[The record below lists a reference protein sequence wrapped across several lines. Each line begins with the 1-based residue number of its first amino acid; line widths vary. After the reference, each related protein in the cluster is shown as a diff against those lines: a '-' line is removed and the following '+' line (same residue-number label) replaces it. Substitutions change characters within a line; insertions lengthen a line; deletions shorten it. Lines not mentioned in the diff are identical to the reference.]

1 MPEGPEEQL
10 EFLRREDIRTMAKDM
25 ARLREEEAKKE
36 RERILQLQASPK
48 GGQEKNRKQQ
58 GQPVAAKEP
67 SQTPL
72 APARQRPEPQA
83 MAGGPPG
90 LEAIQTDLPKPLS
103 RAKKIF
109 VRVVIVFLVLFIIA
123 NVIALVYSFTPVRLW
138 IQNY

>member
-36 RERILQLQASPK
+36 RERIIQLQ
-48 GGQEKNRKQQ
+48 GKNKKQQ
-58 GQPVAAKEP
+58 DQPVAIPVAVKEHPQIPFTP
-67 SQTPL
+67 S
-72 APARQRPEPQA
+72 
-83 MAGGPPG
+83 G
-90 LEAIQTDLPKPLS
+90 INLPKPPS

-109 VRVVIVFLVLFIIA
+109 ARVAVVFLILFTVA
-123 NVIALVYSFTPVRLW
+123 NVIALIYSFTPIRSW

>member
-36 RERILQLQASPK
+36 RERILQLQASPS
-48 GGQEKNRKQQ
+48 GGQEKHKKQQ

-72 APARQRPEPQA
+72 TPSGVALRASPS
-83 MAGGPPG
+83 G
-90 LEAIQTDLPKPLS
+90 IDLPKPLS

-109 VRVVIVFLVLFIIA
+109 VRVAIIFLILFIIA
-123 NVIALVYSFTPVRLW
+123 NVIALIYSFTPVRLW

>member
-36 RERILQLQASPK
+36 RERILQLQASPS
-48 GGQEKNRKQQ
+48 GGQEKHEKQQ

-72 APARQRPEPQA
+72 TPSGVALRASPS
-83 MAGGPPG
+83 G
-90 LEAIQTDLPKPLS
+90 IDLPKPLS

-109 VRVVIVFLVLFIIA
+109 VRVAIIFLILFIIA
-123 NVIALVYSFTPVRLW
+123 NVIALIYSFTPIRLW
-138 IQNY
+138 IQKY

>member
-72 APARQRPEPQA
+72 TPSGVALRASPS
-83 MAGGPPG
+83 G
-90 LEAIQTDLPKPLS
+90 IDLPKPLS

-123 NVIALVYSFTPVRLW
+123 NVIALIYSFTPIRLW
-138 IQNY
+138 IQKY

>member
-36 RERILQLQASPK
+36 RERILQLQ
-48 GGQEKNRKQQ
+48 GGNKKQQ
-58 GQPVAAKEP
+58 DQPAAAPIAVVKEHL
-67 SQTPL
+67 QIPL
-72 APARQRPEPQA
+72 APASL
-83 MAGGPPG
+83 AGGPPG
-90 LEAIQTDLPKPLS
+90 INLPKPLS

-109 VRVVIVFLVLFIIA
+109 VRVAIVFLVLFIIV
-123 NVIALVYSFTPVRLW
+123 NIIALIYSFTPIRLW

>member
-36 RERILQLQASPK
+36 RESLRASPS
-48 GGQEKNRKQQ
+48 G
-58 GQPVAAKEP
+58 
-67 SQTPL
+67 
-72 APARQRPEPQA
+72 
-83 MAGGPPG
+83 
-90 LEAIQTDLPKPLS
+90 IDLPKPLS

-109 VRVVIVFLVLFIIA
+109 VRVAIIFLILFIIV
-123 NVIALVYSFTPVRLW
+123 NVIALIYSFTPIRLW